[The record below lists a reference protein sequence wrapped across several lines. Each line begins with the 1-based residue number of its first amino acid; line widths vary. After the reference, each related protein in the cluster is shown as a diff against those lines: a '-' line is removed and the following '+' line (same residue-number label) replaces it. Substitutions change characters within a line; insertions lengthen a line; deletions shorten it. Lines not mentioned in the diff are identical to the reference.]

1 MQVFPFWLE
10 TVNLHGD
17 EIKNIFCMMSSNY
30 GGIIYAAKILFA
42 NEFENKE
49 KSNLVTV
56 YILFFFSYSLNFFY
70 TIKIYK
76 EKKNHQS
83 NYREVQLILIKETP
97 QEKLECRQET
107 SK

>member
-10 TVNLHGD
+10 TVNLHGY

-56 YILFFFSYSLNFFY
+56 YILFFFYYSLNFFY

-76 EKKNHQS
+76 EKKDHHS